1 MKPFRAIKLFHRY
14 IYFVQLF
21 RIKYPD
27 NGSVLD
33 QKRFVETVWMRFLFH
48 EYENHFFSP
57 EIGRFQMS
65 SIQEQIQE
73 VEEEIRKTQ
82 YNKATSH
89 HIGRLKAKIARMRDE
104 IEKKA
109 SSKGGAEGYSVKKSG
124 DGTVTLVGFPSV
136 GKSTLLN
143 KVTGAKSEVAAYEFT
158 TLTVVPGV
166 LEHKGAT
173 IQFLDV
179 PGLVKGASS
188 GRGRGKEVIS
198 VIRNSDMV
206 IFLLDVFQPKHY
218 EVLMDE
224 LYQAGIRVDEV
235 PPDVTI
241 RRRDRGGVEINSTI
255 DLDLDEETIKAVL
268 DEYKIHNA
276 HVLIRENITVDQ
288 LIDVVLGNRSYVRSL
303 IAVNKV
309 DLAYPQLIEEC
320 RKMYPDAIFISA
332 HEGINIETLKDA
344 IYDCLGFIR
353 VYLKPQ
359 GQPADMEE
367 PLIVMSGTNIG
378 QICDRLH
385 RDFRRKFRYAQ
396 IWGPSAKHPGQ
407 RVGLDHTMEDEDI
420 LTIIIQK

>member
-1 MKPFRAIKLFHRY
+1 
-14 IYFVQLF
+14 
-21 RIKYPD
+21 
-27 NGSVLD
+27 
-33 QKRFVETVWMRFLFH
+33 
-48 EYENHFFSP
+48 
-57 EIGRFQMS
+57 MS

-109 SSKGGAEGYSVKKSG
+109 SSKGGGDGYSVKKSG

-224 LYQAGIRVDEV
+224 LSQAGIRVDEV

-241 RRRDRGGVEINSTI
+241 RRKDRGGIEINSTI
-255 DLDLDEETIKAVL
+255 ELDLDEETIKAVL

-303 IAVNKV
+303 IVVNKV

-320 RKMYPDAIFISA
+320 RRMYPNSIFISA
-332 HEGINIETLKDA
+332 HKGTNIEALKDA

-367 PLIVMSGTNIG
+367 PLIVMGGTNIG

-407 RVGLDHTMEDEDI
+407 RVGIEHIMEDEDI

>member
-1 MKPFRAIKLFHRY
+1 MGA
-14 IYFVQLF
+14 V
-21 RIKYPD
+21 
-27 NGSVLD
+27 S
-33 QKRFVETVWMRFLFH
+33 FL
-48 EYENHFFSP
+48 ENYENHFFSP

-109 SSKGGAEGYSVKKSG
+109 SSKGGGEGYSVKKSG

-143 KVTGAKSEVAAYEFT
+143 KVTGAKSEVGAYEFT

-241 RRRDRGGVEINSTI
+241 KRKDRGGIEINSTV

-303 IAVNKV
+303 IVVNKV

-320 RKMYPDAIFISA
+320 RQLYPDSIFISA
-332 HEGINIETLKDA
+332 HEGINIETLKDS

-367 PLIVMSGTNIG
+367 PLIVMGGTNIG

-385 RDFRRKFRYAQ
+385 RDFRRKFRYAHV
-396 IWGPSAKHPGQ
+396 WGPSAKHPGQ
-407 RVGLDHTMEDEDI
+407 RVGLEHVMEDEDI

>member
-1 MKPFRAIKLFHRY
+1 
-14 IYFVQLF
+14 
-21 RIKYPD
+21 
-27 NGSVLD
+27 
-33 QKRFVETVWMRFLFH
+33 
-48 EYENHFFSP
+48 
-57 EIGRFQMS
+57 MS

-73 VEEEIRKTQ
+73 VEDEIRKTV

-89 HIGRLKAKIARMRDE
+89 HIGRLKAKMARMRDE

-109 SSKGGAEGYSVKKSG
+109 SSKSGGDGYSVKKSG

-218 EVLMDE
+218 DVLMDE
-224 LYQAGIRVDEV
+224 LYQAGIRVDEA

-241 RRRDRGGVEINSTI
+241 KRRDRGGVEINSTV

-288 LIDVVLGNRSYVRSL
+288 LIDVVLDNRSYVSSL
-303 IAVNKV
+303 IVVNKV
-309 DLAYPQLIEEC
+309 DLGYPQLIEEC
-320 RKMYPDAIFISA
+320 RKMYPNSIFISA
-332 HEGINIETLKDA
+332 HKGTNIEALKDA

-359 GQPADMEE
+359 GEPADMEE

-407 RVGLDHTMEDEDI
+407 RVGLDHTMQDEDI
-420 LTIIIQK
+420 LTVIIQK